1 MNYVATIGLEVHV
14 QLKTCSKMFCASA
27 VKFGAEPN
35 TNTCP
40 ICLGLPGALP
50 VMNHEA
56 LRLTVLTGLMLGC
69 DIAPVSKFDRKNYF
83 YPDMPKNYQI
93 SQYDMPLCTNG
104 SVPLHDLAYPKDA
117 QKTITTP
124 DREVHLVRI
133 HLEEDVAKSF
143 HFENAT
149 GIDFNRAGTPLMEI
163 VTQPE
168 IYSPEEAFA
177 FLTALKQILIYGDV
191 SDADMEK
198 GQLRCDCNVSV
209 RPEEQTELGAKI
221 EIKNMNSI
229 SGVRRALAYEIQRQ
243 IGLLKSS
250 ERLEQETRGWDDT
263 AGETFLMRTK
273 EFAHDYRYFPDPD
286 LVPVKTD
293 VLLADVRQRVPELPK
308 AKRARFVQQ
317 YHVSPYDAG
326 VLANDLDLARYF
338 EVAAKGA
345 QKPKNVANWILNDL
359 QNALTAAGKTVHDC
373 PIPPETIDEL
383 VNLIDSGKI
392 SGKQG
397 KEVFAE
403 MFATGKRAAAIVK
416 EKGIEQLSDSSAIEA
431 LCDEVIQA
439 NPKPVADFK
448 AGNVASLNF
457 LKGQVIKL
465 SKGKANPQL
474 VGEILERKLKVST
487 GVLSGAPSLGPLA
500 VQINQSAR
508 WRHEFREIFAV
519 ASRMVKRVQTRIH
532 CRLGQRDATR
542 ARFVC
547 ENDFIPLDRGN
558 LIIETRYR
566 PATEKCTCGFW
577 RIEDRRLDFVL
588 SRDAT
593 H

>member
-1 MNYVATIGLEVHV
+1 MKYIATVGLEVHV
-14 QLKTCSKMFCASA
+14 QLKTRSKMFCACP
-27 VKFGAEPN
+27 VEFGAQPN
-35 TNTCP
+35 THTCP

-69 DIAPVSKFDRKNYF
+69 DIAPISKFDRKNYF

-104 SVPLHDLAYPKDA
+104 SVSLHDLAYPKDA
-117 QKTITTP
+117 QKNIAVR
-124 DREVHLVRI
+124 DKEVRLVRI

-143 HFENAT
+143 HFEKST

-168 IYSPEEAFA
+168 INSPQEAFA

-209 RPEEQTELGAKI
+209 RSEKQAELGAKI

-243 IGLLKSS
+243 INALEAG
-250 ERLEQETRGWDDT
+250 EQLEQETRGWDDV

-273 EFAHDYRYFPDPD
+273 EFAHDYRYFSDPD
-286 LVPVKTD
+286 LVPVKTEG
-293 VLLADVRQRVPELPK
+293 LLADVRERVPELPK
-308 AKRARFVQQ
+308 AKRERFVNQ
-317 YHVSPYDAG
+317 YQVSPYDAS
-326 VLANDLDLARYF
+326 VLANDLELARYF
-338 EVAAKGA
+338 EAAAKGA
-345 QKPKNVANWILNDL
+345 RRPKSVANWILNDL
-359 QNALTAAGKTVHDC
+359 QNALSAAGKTIQDC
-373 PIPPETIDEL
+373 PIPPEALDEL

-403 MFATGKRAAAIVK
+403 MFGSGKRALAIVK
-416 EKGIEQLSDSSAIEA
+416 EKGIEQLSDLGAIEA
-431 LCDEVIQA
+431 ICDEVIAA

-457 LKGQVIKL
+457 LKGQVMKL

-474 VGEILERKLKVST
+474 ADEILQNKLK
-487 GVLSGAPSLGPLA
+487 G
-500 VQINQSAR
+500 
-508 WRHEFREIFAV
+508 
-519 ASRMVKRVQTRIH
+519 
-532 CRLGQRDATR
+532 
-542 ARFVC
+542 
-547 ENDFIPLDRGN
+547 
-558 LIIETRYR
+558 
-566 PATEKCTCGFW
+566 
-577 RIEDRRLDFVL
+577 
-588 SRDAT
+588 
-593 H
+593 

>member
-1 MNYVATIGLEVHV
+1 MNYLATIGLEVHV
-14 QLKTCSKMFCASA
+14 QLKTRSKMFCACP
-27 VKFGAEPN
+27 VEFGAEPN
-35 TNTCP
+35 THTCA

-69 DIAPVSKFDRKNYF
+69 DIAPISKFDRKNYF

-117 QKTITTP
+117 QKSIVTP
-124 DREVHLVRI
+124 DKEVHLVRI

-143 HFENAT
+143 HFANST

-168 IYSPEEAFA
+168 LNSPEEAFA

-209 RPEEQTELGAKI
+209 RPENQTELGAKI

-243 IGLLKSS
+243 ISIVESGESLK
-250 ERLEQETRGWDDT
+250 QETRGWDDT

-286 LVPVKTD
+286 LVPVKTE
-293 VLLADVRQRVPELPK
+293 VLLADVRGRVPELPR
-308 AKRARFVQQ
+308 AKRARFVDEYQ
-317 YHVSPYDAG
+317 VSPYDAG
-326 VLANDLDLARYF
+326 VLANDLELARYF

-345 QKPKNVANWILNDL
+345 RRPKTVANWILNDL
-359 QNALTAAGKTVHDC
+359 QNALGAAGKTIDDC
-373 PIPPETIDEL
+373 PISPDALDEL

-403 MFATGKRAAAIVK
+403 MFASGKTAATIVK
-416 EKGIEQLSDSSAIEA
+416 EKGIEQLSDESAIEA
-431 LCDEVIQA
+431 LSGEVIAA

-474 VGEILERKLKVST
+474 VGEILERKLKS
-487 GVLSGAPSLGPLA
+487 
-500 VQINQSAR
+500 
-508 WRHEFREIFAV
+508 
-519 ASRMVKRVQTRIH
+519 
-532 CRLGQRDATR
+532 
-542 ARFVC
+542 
-547 ENDFIPLDRGN
+547 
-558 LIIETRYR
+558 
-566 PATEKCTCGFW
+566 
-577 RIEDRRLDFVL
+577 
-588 SRDAT
+588 
-593 H
+593 